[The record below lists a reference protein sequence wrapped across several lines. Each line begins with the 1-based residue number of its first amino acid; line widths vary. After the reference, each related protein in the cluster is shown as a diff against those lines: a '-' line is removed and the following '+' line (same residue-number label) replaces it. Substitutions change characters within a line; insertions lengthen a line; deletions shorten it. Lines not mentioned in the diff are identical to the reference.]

1 MTPEELLALL
11 ARERKRNRLIMT
23 SWGLAVLVLAGL
35 FSARMA
41 INQRAADH
49 DMCGLI
55 GVFQGGPE
63 PVAGPAGDRAR
74 VVRRALDEWSGRRHC
89 PPR

>member
-1 MTPEELLALL
+1 MTEPEIPRKVWFILL
-11 ARERKRNRLIMT
+11 

-35 FSARMA
+35 FAA
-41 INQRAADH
+41 WTATNQRAADR
-49 DMCGLI
+49 DMCSLI

-74 VVRRALDEWSGRRHC
+74 VVRRALDDWSGRRHC